1 MCFYN
6 KTINKKLD
14 LFDWV
19 RIPEQ
24 YWNFFLLH
32 ISFNYNKKN
41 LYMVNL
47 IMTE

>member
-24 YWNFFLLH
+24 YWNFFY
-32 ISFNYNKKN
+32 YNKKN